1 MDKGK
6 GYDLMDTM
14 EVPFHYFELETH
26 WVNEEEKRF
35 DARFY
40 DKDVIAARLLI
51 ERLTRK
57 KAGIETVKELSKDV
71 FWPGRFKRRYVS
83 RDKGKPFIMPSEA
96 MMFLPK
102 SKKFITNYP
111 ENVEIDRD
119 WLLITRSG
127 SVGRILISN
136 DLLKKFVLSDDLIRI
151 IPHDKGYFGY
161 LYAYLNTWMG
171 QAFLVKD
178 QYGATVKHIEPHH
191 VAGIPVPVISS
202 LMERVEEKILNAH
215 KLREDA
221 QSLLIK
227 AEEMLYSK
235 LALPKIDEEEAKY
248 FGNELGRVIKSFE
261 ISSSDLELRLDAS
274 YHAPIAQISI
284 NNLKKAKTGKIVRLV
299 DVAETFVPP
308 RFKRAYVKNP
318 SDGVPLLQGSH
329 VNQIKPQDLKFLWRK
344 MKELDKYVVKKNWI
358 IVTCSGT
365 IGRLSLVMDFW
376 DGWTATNH
384 LLRIIPDENEIHPG
398 YLTAY
403 LLASY
408 GQILFQKL
416 IYGGVVDEIGEAG
429 ELFNEIPVLKPKD
442 EKIEKHIGNLVF
454 EAYSK
459 RDEANKIEDDC
470 TSIIEQELEKLAA

>member
-1 MDKGK
+1 
-6 GYDLMDTM
+6 
-14 EVPFHYFELETH
+14 
-26 WVNEEEKRF
+26 
-35 DARFY
+35 
-40 DKDVIAARLLI
+40 
-51 ERLTRK
+51 
-57 KAGIETVKELSKDV
+57 
-71 FWPGRFKRRYVS
+71 
-83 RDKGKPFIMPSEA
+83 MPSEA
-96 MMFLPK
+96 VMFLPR

-111 ENVEIDRD
+111 EDVEIERD

-136 DLLKKFVLSDDLIRI
+136 DILKKFVLSDDLIRI
-151 IPHDKGYFGY
+151 TPNDKAKFGY

-191 VAGIPVPVISS
+191 VAGIPIPWIPR

-235 LALPKIDEEEAKY
+235 LALPKIDEGEAKY

-261 ISSSDLELRLDAS
+261 ISSSDLDLRLDAS
-274 YHAPIAQISI
+274 YHAPVAQISI
-284 NNLKKAKTGKIVRLV
+284 SNLNKVATGKIIRLG
-299 DVAETFVPP
+299 DTAETFVPP

-329 VNQIKPQDLKFLWRK
+329 VTQIKPQDLKFLWRN
-344 MKELDKYVVKKNWI
+344 MKQLDKYVVKKNWI

-384 LLRIIPDENEIHPG
+384 LLRIIPDENKIHPG

-403 LLASY
+403 LLTSY

-459 RDEANKIEDDC
+459 RDEANKIEDEC
-470 TSIIEQELEKLAA
+470 TKIIEQEIEKLAA

>member
-1 MDKGK
+1 
-6 GYDLMDTM
+6 MDTT
-14 EVPFHYFELETH
+14 EVPFHYFDLETH
-26 WVNEEEKRF
+26 WINEEERRF

-40 DKDVIAARLLI
+40 DKDVIAARLIVEKLA
-51 ERLTRK
+51 RK
-57 KAGIETVKELSKDV
+57 KIEIKTVKDFSKDV

-83 RDKGKPFIMPSEA
+83 KDKGEPFIMPSEA
-96 MMFLPK
+96 VMFLPR

-111 ENVEIDRD
+111 EDVEIESD

-136 DLLKKFVLSDDLIRI
+136 DILKKFVLSDDLIRI
-151 IPHDKGYFGY
+151 APNDKAKFGY

-191 VAGIPVPVISS
+191 VAGIPIPWIPR

-235 LALPKIDEEEAKY
+235 LALPKIDEGEVKY

-261 ISSSDLELRLDAS
+261 ISSSDLDLRLDAS
-274 YHAPIAQISI
+274 YHAPVAQISI
-284 NNLKKAKTGKIVRLV
+284 SNLNKVTTGKIVRLG
-299 DVAETFVPP
+299 DTAEAFVPP

-329 VNQIKPQDLKFLWRK
+329 VQQIKPQDLKFLWRN
-344 MKELDKYVVKKNWI
+344 MKQLDKYVVKKNWI

-384 LLRIIPDENEIHPG
+384 LLRIIPDENKIHPG

-403 LLASY
+403 LLSSY
-408 GQILFQKL
+408 GQVLFQKL

-442 EKIEKHIGNLVF
+442 TKIEQQIGDLVF
-454 EAYSK
+454 EAYTK
-459 RDEANKIEDDC
+459 RDEANRIEDEY
-470 TSIIEQELEKLAA
+470 INLLEEELEKLAE